1 MIGRKFF
8 DKEVQEY
15 INYLPFKVI
24 KDPNS
29 DRLKFQVTYKN
40 KEEEFYVEEIIAMIL
55 QNLKKSANNFLGK
68 VVKNAVI
75 AVPNYFTDLQRQCI
89 KDAGTMAGLNV
100 IRIVNESTVAAL
112 SFGFEKKIDESKI
125 LIFDFGAGN
134 LNISLL
140 ALDDDLYEVIAM
152 NGNSHLGG
160 EDLDNKLV
168 QYCINE
174 FTNQSSINI
183 NIRDNPKAFQR
194 LKSACERAKK
204 DLSYAKQTTIN
215 IDCLVGRTNFNIVIK
230 REIFEE
236 LCMDLF
242 KKFIQHLEEVLK
254 DARLSKN
261 QIDEVILIGG
271 SSRIPKIQTMIKEF
285 FNGKEL
291 NKKLNQDSV
300 AYGAAI
306 QAAIMTNVIDKKIE
320 RIILLDVTP
329 FSLGI
334 ETNGETM
341 TILIP
346 RNSTIPC
353 KKTQIFSTCE
363 DFQKIFIINI
373 FEGEKQ
379 LTKYNNFLGK
389 LVFEDI
395 QLMPKGKSQI
405 EVTFDIDGNSII
417 NVNIIESLTRKEKNM
432 VITNDQNRLN
442 QFYISQKI
450 EEFKNFEEEEKKEYE
465 ETKINFEIY
474 FYGIRQMIKD
484 KKLENKFSKEERNRI
499 NKKIEE
505 ILYWINTNTTS
516 SKEDYI
522 IKIKEIGTI
531 INPFIKKIYQENI
544 ALLRKEEDK

>member
-1 MIGRKFF
+1 MDKVPTIGIDLGTCNSYVGVFQKGKVEIIPNDPGELSTPSIVSFTNKERLIGNQAKNKTIFNPKNTIFAAKRLIGLKFF

-100 IRIVNESTVAAL
+100 IRIVNESTIAAL

-215 IDCLVGRTNFNIVIK
+215 IDRLVGRTNFNIVIN

-242 KKFIQHLEEVLK
+242 KKCIQHLEEVLK
-254 DARLSKN
+254 DAKLSKN

-334 ETNGETM
+334 ETNRETM
-341 TILIP
+341 TILITKK
-346 RNSTIPC
+346 SFIPF
-353 KKTQIFSTCE
+353 KAQIFPTCE
-363 DFQKIFIINI
+363 DFQK
-373 FEGEKQ
+373 
-379 LTKYNNFLGK
+379 KYCYKYL
-389 LVFEDI
+389 
-395 QLMPKGKSQI
+395 
-405 EVTFDIDGNSII
+405 
-417 NVNIIESLTRKEKNM
+417 
-432 VITNDQNRLN
+432 
-442 QFYISQKI
+442 
-450 EEFKNFEEEEKKEYE
+450 
-465 ETKINFEIY
+465 
-474 FYGIRQMIKD
+474 
-484 KKLENKFSKEERNRI
+484 
-499 NKKIEE
+499 
-505 ILYWINTNTTS
+505 
-516 SKEDYI
+516 
-522 IKIKEIGTI
+522 
-531 INPFIKKIYQENI
+531 
-544 ALLRKEEDK
+544 